1 MSESE
6 VVASQQKQQ
15 SQQQQQQQHFNQQF
29 NPNPMANMVWQYPQP
44 ANMHQY
50 QGFPNQMYPQGY
62 NPQGQMYYY
71 PPGMMTA
78 YGSAFNGQQIPPQQQ
93 QQQQQQPQQQ
103 QSVQNNQSN
112 KSQVQQQQQQQSQQ
126 PIQPMVLDDDAD
138 LPPLPP
144 GPPPPTQPP
153 PQHNNQPQ
161 TPLQNQQQMFMY
173 YQANY
178 GGWTDQNDMSQF
190 NNGQQPIRFNSP
202 NKKAGLGSVPSG
214 NSGAAKKKR
223 RKNKYV
229 TASQMNNNS
238 FQGNNV
244 VTTFTPGTDIKPDS
258 LPPLPPSEVIAP
270 LPKSAPP
277 AIKTPDVPVVPA
289 PIVSSSSPT
298 NVQLSQMNSKKSTVG
313 SIKSSINSNTTTKA
327 APVTASNPSPGG
339 DWPDSLKN
347 YVNRCYEKCK
357 TAVDKDQV
365 EIILKGKITRA
376 ANDGSLWIKDW
387 DIEPLP
393 SIHSERMTMT
403 IKAKSPIVKASNNS
417 LTITMSNNLRRPGGL
432 STSLGARL
440 GARLSSS
447 GHRRSKSRTRSK
459 SKSRSRSRSISP
471 PSRKYRRSSSS
482 SSSTSDRGG
491 SHDYKSSSSSKSSKK
506 TNNRNKDNHN
516 VKKSK
521 KNKQPKS
528 HFYSEFGLATGNA
541 EELGSKE
548 KLQQRAARFHDSVSR
563 TVVVK
568 DDTADFDFTG
578 LHIIGTCKDLEKPYL
593 RLTSAPAPSAVR
605 PVSVLQ
611 SSLAHV
617 KKRWVSEQDYRYACD
632 QLKSIRQ
639 DLTVQGIRDS
649 FTVHVYETH
658 ARVALERGDHEEFNQ
673 CQTQLRML
681 YQDVGGDNRCE
692 FVAYRILYY
701 IFTKNTQDLTTI
713 LAALTK
719 DDKKDECIKHALK
732 VRSAW
737 WLGNFH
743 VFFKLYKTAPR
754 MAAFL
759 MDWFIARE
767 RKNALKTMIKS
778 YRQNLAVDFIITEL
792 AFQSLDKFYEFV
804 SDFGLNYAD
813 SERQLLDC
821 KASSSSLGGW

>member
-1 MSESE
+1 
-6 VVASQQKQQ
+6 
-15 SQQQQQQQHFNQQF
+15 
-29 NPNPMANMVWQYPQP
+29 
-44 ANMHQY
+44 
-50 QGFPNQMYPQGY
+50 
-62 NPQGQMYYY
+62 
-71 PPGMMTA
+71 
-78 YGSAFNGQQIPPQQQ
+78 
-93 QQQQQQPQQQ
+93 
-103 QSVQNNQSN
+103 
-112 KSQVQQQQQQQSQQ
+112 
-126 PIQPMVLDDDAD
+126 MVLDDDAD

-178 GGWTDQNDMSQF
+178 GGWTDQND
-190 NNGQQPIRFNSP
+190 IFNSP

-289 PIVSSSSPT
+289 PIVS
-298 NVQLSQMNSKKSTVG
+298 
-313 SIKSSINSNTTTKA
+313 SNTTTKA

-471 PSRKYRRSSSS
+471 P
-482 SSSTSDRGG
+482 
-491 SHDYKSSSSSKSSKK
+491 
-506 TNNRNKDNHN
+506 
-516 VKKSK
+516 
-521 KNKQPKS
+521 
-528 HFYSEFGLATGNA
+528 
-541 EELGSKE
+541 
-548 KLQQRAARFHDSVSR
+548 
-563 TVVVK
+563 
-568 DDTADFDFTG
+568 
-578 LHIIGTCKDLEKPYL
+578 
-593 RLTSAPAPSAVR
+593 
-605 PVSVLQ
+605 
-611 SSLAHV
+611 
-617 KKRWVSEQDYRYACD
+617 
-632 QLKSIRQ
+632 
-639 DLTVQGIRDS
+639 
-649 FTVHVYETH
+649 
-658 ARVALERGDHEEFNQ
+658 
-673 CQTQLRML
+673 
-681 YQDVGGDNRCE
+681 
-692 FVAYRILYY
+692 
-701 IFTKNTQDLTTI
+701 
-713 LAALTK
+713 
-719 DDKKDECIKHALK
+719 
-732 VRSAW
+732 
-737 WLGNFH
+737 
-743 VFFKLYKTAPR
+743 
-754 MAAFL
+754 
-759 MDWFIARE
+759 
-767 RKNALKTMIKS
+767 
-778 YRQNLAVDFIITEL
+778 
-792 AFQSLDKFYEFV
+792 
-804 SDFGLNYAD
+804 
-813 SERQLLDC
+813 
-821 KASSSSLGGW
+821 